1 MLPDRLVIALLLLP
15 IGLGLIAYGGVPLLL
30 IISALVVLAALE
42 YADLFAHAG
51 LAPSRWLVAGGALAL
66 LVARHFFGFDHIG
79 LILTLILLVAVAWYL
94 RAYERGSVRAATD
107 FAVTIAGIVYLGWF
121 GAYFISLR
129 ALPSGEWWLLV
140 ALTGVWFGDAAAFS
154 IGRRFGRHPMV
165 PRLSPRK
172 TWEGYAASIV
182 GGGLGSGVLSL
193 LWQIAAPPGSGVGLL
208 SGLIIGAL
216 LGALGTLGDLAI
228 SMLKREVGVKDSG
241 TLLPGHG
248 GALDRIDSWIVGAA
262 IGYYLVVGLAPLLH

>member
-1 MLPDRLVIALLLLP
+1 MLPDRLVVALLLLP

-30 IISALVVLAALE
+30 IISVLVVLAALE
-42 YADLFAHAG
+42 YADLFARTG

-66 LVARHFFGFDHIG
+66 IVARHLFGFDHVG
-79 LILTLILLVAVAWYL
+79 LILTLIMLIAVAWYL
-94 RAYERGSVRAATD
+94 RAYERGSARAATD
-107 FAVTIAGIVYLGWF
+107 FAVTLAGIIYLGWF
-121 GAYFISLR
+121 GAYFMSLR
-129 ALPSGEWWLLV
+129 ALPGGEWWLLV

-154 IGRRFGRHPMV
+154 IGRRFGRHPMSL
-165 PRLSPRK
+165 RLSPRK
-172 TWEGYAASIV
+172 TWEGYVASIV
-182 GGGLGSGVLSL
+182 GGGLGSGLLSL
-193 LWQIAAPPGSGVGLL
+193 LWQIAAPPGSGVGLV
-208 SGLIIGAL
+208 SGLVIGSL
-216 LGALGTLGDLAI
+216 LGALGTLGDLAV

>member
-1 MLPDRLVIALLLLP
+1 MLSERLIVALLLIP
-15 IGLGLIAYGGVPLLL
+15 IGLGTIAYGGVPLLL
-30 IISALVVLAALE
+30 IISALVGLAALE
-42 YADLFAHAG
+42 YADLFRHTG
-51 LAPSRWLVAGGALAL
+51 LTPSRWLVAGGAVAL
-66 LVARHFFGFDHIG
+66 IVARQLFGFDHAPLMLTALL
-79 LILTLILLVAVAWYL
+79 LIAVAWYL
-94 RAYERGSVRAATD
+94 RAYEKGSPRAASD
-107 FAVTIAGIVYLGWF
+107 FAVTVAGMVYLGWL

-129 ALPSGEWWLLV
+129 ALPGGEWWLLV

-154 IGRRFGRHPMV
+154 VGRRFGRHPMS

-182 GGGLGSGVLSL
+182 GGGLGSGLLSL
-193 LWQIAAPPGSGVGLL
+193 LWQLAAPPGSGVGFV
-208 SGLIIGAL
+208 SGLVIGSL

-241 TLLPGHG
+241 NLLPGHG

-262 IGYYLVVGLAPLLH
+262 IGYYLVIGLAPLLH

>member
-1 MLPDRLVIALLLLP
+1 MLPDRLIIALLLLP

-30 IISALVVLAALE
+30 IISALVALAALE
-42 YADLFAHAG
+42 YADLFAHTG
-51 LAPSRWLVAGGALAL
+51 LAPSRWLVAGGALTL
-66 LVARHFFGFDHIG
+66 IVARHLFGFDHIG
-79 LILTLILLVAVAWYL
+79 LILTLILLAAVAYYL
-94 RAYERGSVRAATD
+94 RAYERGSARAATD
-107 FAVTIAGIVYLGWF
+107 FAVTLAGIVYLGWF
-121 GAYFISLR
+121 GAYFMSLR
-129 ALPSGEWWLLV
+129 ALPNGEWWLLV

-154 IGRRFGRHPMV
+154 IGRRFGRHPMS

-182 GGGLGSGVLSL
+182 GGGLGSGLLSL

-248 GALDRIDSWIVGAA
+248 GALDRIDSWIVGAG
-262 IGYYLVVGLAPLLH
+262 IGYYLVVALVPFLH